1 MDTPTMK
8 SLLERAK
15 ARPSYSIGI
24 VIAIIAFLFLLWWA
38 LSPSP
43 KENTTQQSKPS
54 IITNQKVVA
63 PVKPSEASAPAS
75 TAANTD
81 NVDNK
86 TNVTSASAPA
96 VTTASTATAPTTPVN
111 AALPK
116 DPVTAAEELDRLKDE
131 QSRLKE
137 RKKELAKQL
146 AISNKLVALKDQ
158 QLKDLGQTNP

>member
-1 MDTPTMK
+1 MK

-15 ARPSYSIGI
+15 ARPSYFIGI
-24 VIAIIAFLFLLWWA
+24 VIAVIAFLYLLWWA

-43 KENTTQQSKPS
+43 KDNTAPQPKPS
-54 IITNQKVVA
+54 IITNQKITTPA
-63 PVKPSEASAPAS
+63 KPSEASAPAS
-75 TAANTD
+75 TATNTD
-81 NVDNK
+81 SADNK
-86 TNVTSASAPA
+86 TNVAPASAP
-96 VTTASTATAPTTPVN
+96 TTTSTATAPTTPVN

-146 AISNKLVALKDQ
+146 ATSNKLIALKDQ

>member
-1 MDTPTMK
+1 MK

-24 VIAIIAFLFLLWWA
+24 VIAVIAFLYILWWA

-43 KENTTQQSKPS
+43 KENTAQQPKPS
-54 IITNQKVVA
+54 IISNQKIIA
-63 PVKPSEASAPAS
+63 PVKQSEASAPAS
-75 TAANTD
+75 TATSTD
-81 NVDNK
+81 NAVN
-86 TNVTSASAPA
+86 TANEAPASAPA
-96 VTTASTATAPTTPVN
+96 IAIAIAPVATAPTTPVN

-116 DPVTAAEELDRLKDE
+116 DSATAAEELDRLKDE

-137 RKKELAKQL
+137 RKKELVKQL

>member
-1 MDTPTMK
+1 MK

-24 VIAIIAFLFLLWWA
+24 VIAVTAILYILWWA

-43 KENTTQQSKPS
+43 KDNTAQQPKPS
-54 IITNQKVVA
+54 IITNQKIIA
-63 PVKPSEASAPAS
+63 PAKPSEASAPAS
-75 TAANTD
+75 TAPTSTATSTD
-81 NVDNK
+81 NAVKK
-86 TNVTSASAPA
+86 TNEAPASAA
-96 VTTASTATAPTTPVN
+96 TTASASTAPTPVN

-116 DPVTAAEELDRLKDE
+116 DPAIAAEELDRLKDE

-146 AISNKLVALKDQ
+146 ATSNKLIALKDQ